1 MKIII
6 KILIVCS
13 FLFADE
19 NYSRNNFSLVKSMII
34 PGWGELSEYN
44 KYQKDYILKRAKTF
58 SYVEG
63 VMLFSFLV
71 SNKLSSSHEDDYEVY
86 ATTNAGV
93 DWTGKNNAF
102 AIQVGK
108 YNNTDAYNDFCN
120 SPLGTCEAYSP
131 ANESYSWSWKID
143 KETGESQE
151 RLIYARQRRDSEK
164 LGDLAVL
171 MGAGMLV
178 NRLISAFDVLA
189 IKKNEDELFS
199 FNIIKDQNRTNL
211 SLSISF

>member
-19 NYSRNNFSLVKSMII
+19 DYSRNNFSLVKSMII

-44 KYQKDYILKRAKTF
+44 IYQKDYILKRAKTF

-71 SNKLSSSHEDDYEVY
+71 SNKLSSSHEDDYELY
-86 ATTNAGV
+86 ASINAGV

-108 YNNTDAYNDFCN
+108 YDNTEAYNSYCN
-120 SPLGTCEAYSP
+120 SIQGNCEAYNP
-131 ANESYSWSWKID
+131 ANESYSWSWTVD
-143 KETGESQE
+143 EETGESQE
-151 RLIYARQRRDSEK
+151 RLIYAGQRRDSKK
-164 LGDLAVL
+164 LEDLAVL

-199 FNIIKDQNRTNL
+199 FNIMKDQNRTNL